1 MIQGQKVDLRPINMK
16 DTEYIVNWR
25 NKEYVRSNFIY
36 QNLFTKESHE
46 QWMNEMVY
54 TGKVEQFIII
64 DRQNNK
70 PIGSTYLRDIDKT
83 HFKAEYGIFI
93 GEEEYLG
100 KGYGSEVAELMCE
113 YAFTVLDLNK
123 VFLRVFAEN
132 TRAIKS
138 YQNAKFEIEGCFK
151 DDVKIGNSYHDI
163 IFMARRRK

>member
-1 MIQGQKVDLRPINMK
+1 MHNYWF
-16 DTEYIVNWR
+16 DTRVMSGEV
-25 NKEYVRSNFIY
+25 V
-36 QNLFTKESHE
+36 
-46 QWMNEMVY
+46 
-54 TGKVEQFIII
+54 QFIIVE
-64 DRQNNK
+64 RLEEK
-70 PIGSTYLRDIDKT
+70 AIGSVYLRDINYEKSE
-83 HFKAEYGIFI
+83 AEYGIFI
-93 GEEEYLG
+93 GEEDYLG

-163 IFMARRRK
+163 IFMARRRRK